1 MSNDSILL
9 VDKQE
14 DGIATVTI
22 NRPQVRNAMNY
33 EMLQLLPRVMADL
46 EQDESVRVIVLRGAG
61 EEAFAA
67 GADISEFKERRSTPE
82 LAQHYN
88 EVSEQ
93 AMASIEAVKKPTIAM
108 IYGYAMGG
116 GCQTIA
122 VCDLR
127 IAADTAKFGI
137 PAAKLGLAIGLGYA
151 RRLTQLVGPAYAK
164 EILFTARTY
173 PAQEALQ
180 MGLVNKV
187 VPAAELAETTYAL
200 ARDMLK
206 NAPLS
211 IQSAKQSVDIV
222 LRNPGLEGVDGHAL
236 FGWIFGSE
244 DFAEGTRA
252 FMEKR
257 RPVFRGR

>member
-1 MSNDSILL
+1 MSEEPVLL
-9 VDKQE
+9 VETQ
-14 DGIATVTI
+14 DGVATVTI
-22 NRPQVRNAMNY
+22 NRPGQRNAMNY
-33 EMLQLLPRVMADL
+33 EMLLEFPKVMSRL
-46 EQDESVRVIVLRGAG
+46 DEDDSVRVIILRGAG

-67 GADISEFKERRSTPE
+67 GADIKEFKERRSTPE

-88 EVSEQ
+88 AVSED
-93 AMASIEAVKKPTIAM
+93 AMTSIEAVKKPTIAM

-116 GCQTIA
+116 GTQTIA
-122 VCDLR
+122 CCDLR

-151 RRLTQLVGPAYAK
+151 RRLTHLVGPAYAK
-164 EILFTARTY
+164 EILFSARTY
-173 PAQEALQ
+173 SAQQAKE
-180 MGLVNKV
+180 MGLVNQV
-187 VPAAELAETTYAL
+187 VAATDLSETVYGL

-211 IQSAKQSVDIV
+211 VQSAKQSVNLV
-222 LRNPGLEGVDGHAL
+222 LTNPSLDGVDGHAL

-252 FMEKR
+252 FLEKR

>member
-1 MSNDSILL
+1 MANDQILL
-9 VDKQE
+9 VERE

-22 NRPQVRNAMNY
+22 NRPEVRNAMNY
-33 EMLQLLPRVMADL
+33 EMLLLIPKVMDEL
-46 EQDESVRVIVLRGAG
+46 DRDESVRVIVLRGAG

-67 GADISEFKERRSTPE
+67 GADIKEFQERRSTAE

-88 EVSEQ
+88 EVSER

-108 IYGYAMGG
+108 IYGFAMGG
-116 GCQTIA
+116 GTQTIA
-122 VCDLR
+122 CCDLR
-127 IAADTAKFGI
+127 FAAETAKFGI

-151 RRLTQLVGPAYAK
+151 RRLTYLVGPAYAK

-173 PAQEALQ
+173 SAAQAFE
-180 MGLVNKV
+180 MGLVNRV
-187 VPAAELAETTYAL
+187 VPAAELADYTYGV

-222 LRNPGLEGVDGHAL
+222 LRNPSLEGVDGHAL
-236 FGWIFGSE
+236 FGWIFDSE

-252 FMEKR
+252 FVEKR
-257 RPVFRGR
+257 RPVFQGR

>member
-211 IQSAKQSVDIV
+211 IQSAKQ
-222 LRNPGLEGVDGHAL
+222 
-236 FGWIFGSE
+236 
-244 DFAEGTRA
+244 
-252 FMEKR
+252 
-257 RPVFRGR
+257 